1 MKITEFFDPYNME
14 HIKVYKELITH
25 GFLPNGFAPED
36 IEYDNAWQVL
46 IAFKMAGAW
55 TEQVL
60 VGNVIG
66 MPPVVPPCSDLV
78 ECILQKEKA
87 KDK

>member
-14 HIKVYKELITH
+14 HIKAYEEMLIH

-60 VGNVIG
+60 TGNVVG
-66 MPPVVPPCSDLV
+66 MPPVEAV
-78 ECILQKEKA
+78 EPWTTDEWRYEA
-87 KDK
+87 DEG